1 MFSKERAEEVAL
13 YYYRNGEQTR
23 MAANHFEIKESSVE
37 RMVRAFKQEGK
48 KPAFK
53 LPKILLLDIETAQVC
68 FKGWSTGNQ
77 YVNENRITKHSYII
91 CWQAKWLY
99 DAHYMGACTTPKE
112 SIEGNDKRILQEAWK
127 LVDEADIIVG
137 HNVVKF
143 DLNTLNAHFAKH
155 DMLPPSLYQTIDTLK
170 HSRNVWKLPSQTQAY
185 LTRFFCLPEKLRT
198 DIWLWDDCEAGDEKQ
213 LKRMFAYCKRDVG
226 GLEELYLK
234 LRPWMKSHPNMVLYG
249 DMTEMR
255 CSYCGSGNLKRNGT
269 YVTMMNKYKAFRCKD
284 CNAPTR
290 GRQSML
296 EKEQRENLGRSP
308 AR

>member
-1 MFSKERAEEVAL
+1 MFSNERAEQVAL
-13 YYYRNGEQTR
+13 YYYRNGEQAGMT
-23 MAANHFEIKESSVE
+23 AGHFEIKESSVE
-37 RMVRAFKQEGK
+37 RMLRAFRQTDN

-53 LPKILLLDIETAQVC
+53 LPKILLLDIETAQIT
-68 FKGWSTGNQ
+68 FKGWRSGQ
-77 YVNENRITKHSYII
+77 QFVHENRITNDPFII

-99 DAHYMGACTTPKE
+99 DSNYIGSCVTPKE
-112 SIEGNDKRILQEAWK
+112 AVDRNDKRILQEVWK

-137 HNVVKF
+137 HNVEKF
-143 DLNTLNAHFAKH
+143 DLRTLNAHFAKH
-155 DMLPPSLYQTIDTLK
+155 DFEPPSLYQTIDTLA
-170 HSRNVWKLPSQTQAY
+170 HSRKVFKLPSQKQDY
-185 LTRFFCLPEKLRT
+185 LTRFFSLPEKLRT

-249 DMTEMR
+249 DMTELR
-255 CSYCGSGNLKRNGT
+255 CSHCGSEDLKRNGT

-284 CNAPTR
+284 CGAPTR
-290 GRQSML
+290 GRKSML
-296 EKEQRENLGRSP
+296 EAEQRKNLGRSP